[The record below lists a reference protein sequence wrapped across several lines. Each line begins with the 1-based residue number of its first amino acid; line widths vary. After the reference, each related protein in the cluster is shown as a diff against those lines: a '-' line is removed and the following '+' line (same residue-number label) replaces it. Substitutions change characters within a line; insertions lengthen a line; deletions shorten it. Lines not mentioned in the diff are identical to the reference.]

1 MLGYILLGF
10 AIYYYFYAG
19 MKKWSI
25 LIFMFFCNN
34 GFQILPDFVIGAKNY
49 DLAAIFCFFMAPFSM
64 IYEDAPERENKT
76 IKYLV
81 VFMMYF
87 MIVSAFFSRY
97 HYDFTWFQIFQ
108 GGRRLIIFVSYF
120 FIVKMKKKDI
130 EWLFNILFKITM
142 ITSVLYI
149 IQVVTDLPV
158 LPHLKGDKIA
168 ELGAELGTYGRYYNS
183 PPLLYLFLFISIF
196 HPELLKIKRPYISV
210 MIFAA
215 ALLCTLGRVQITS
228 VIFMTIIG
236 FLMRG
241 RLTVFV
247 KYALVFSLALI
258 PLSDSISMRFS
269 GEDYGSNSATEEIK
283 NIMNGSVQ
291 ETVLTGDIKG
301 KGTMNYRLA
310 WIFERMLYL
319 SERPIGEKIFG
330 LGMISDSQIE
340 TVQRMYNFRVGREQT
355 EDSNAIGQLST
366 PDTSYGNLLSKFGY
380 VGGTVFFIL
389 WVTIMIYGWKNRKKD
404 EWMFILFLITADMII
419 LSFSGDVISN
429 PKYLSILYLIITLS
443 LFRQTEKQEDNPILA
458 ESESNLD
465 SLPDNSTSSSE
476 NIANTTATDENH
488 SH

>member
-25 LIFMFFCNN
+25 LIFMFFCND

-76 IKYLV
+76 IKYIV
-81 VFMMYF
+81 VFLMYF
-87 MIVSAFFSRY
+87 MIVSALFSRY

-158 LPHLKGDKIA
+158 LPYIKGNSA
-168 ELGAELGTYGRYYNS
+168 ELGAELGSYGRYYNS

-210 MIFAA
+210 MILSA

-228 VIFMTIIG
+228 VVFMTIIG

-247 KYALVFSLALI
+247 KYALIFSLALI
-258 PLSDSISMRFS
+258 PLSNSVFMRFS
-269 GEDYGSNSATEEIK
+269 GEDYGSNSATEEIE
-283 NIMNGSVQ
+283 NIMNGSVK
-291 ETVLTGDIKG
+291 ETIHTGDVRG

-310 WIFERMLYL
+310 WIYERMLYL
-319 SERPIGEKIFG
+319 SNQPLGEKIFG
-330 LGMISDSQIE
+330 LGMISDSQEE
-340 TVQRMYNFRVGREQT
+340 TVQRMYNFRIGRGLSE
-355 EDSNAIGQLST
+355 ENKNIGQLST
-366 PDTSYGNLLSKFGY
+366 PDTSYGNLLTKFGY

-404 EWMFILFLITADMII
+404 DWMFILFLITADMIF

-443 LFRQTEKQEDNPILA
+443 LFRQAEKQEDNPILA
-458 ESESNLD
+458 ENENNVD
-465 SLPDNSTSSSE
+465 SLPTDISTSSPS
-476 NIANTTATDENH
+476 NIIDTPTVDENH